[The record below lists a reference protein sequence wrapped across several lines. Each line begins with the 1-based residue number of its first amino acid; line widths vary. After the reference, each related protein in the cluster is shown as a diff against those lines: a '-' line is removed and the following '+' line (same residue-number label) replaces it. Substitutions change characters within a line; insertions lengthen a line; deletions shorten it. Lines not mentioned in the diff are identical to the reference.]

1 MVIWLSLKE
10 LKRCMEILCSNA
22 IFPLQIYANWSR
34 DLYMYKYIT
43 FTGNS
48 PRILGMNRCLFLAAA
63 FNHTSFNT
71 GGLIKQNKVKVKCNV
86 SYRGGLAIASS
97 FSSKDYSLLFCS
109 LVSLAGSS
117 TTRVKMF
124 WPVCTDVFSALFW
137 GIWSGSCLLVT
148 DCRCVL

>member
-10 LKRCMEILCSNA
+10 LKRCMEILCSNV
-22 IFPLQIYANWSR
+22 IFPLQIYANWSC

-48 PRILGMNRCLFLAAA
+48 PRILEMNRCLSDTL
-63 FNHTSFNT
+63 NYTSFNT
-71 GGLIKQNKVKVKCNV
+71 SGLIKQKKVKVKCNV
-86 SYRGGLAIASS
+86 SYRGGPAIASS

-109 LVSLAGSS
+109 SVSLAGTS
-117 TTRVKMF
+117 TTRVTMF
-124 WPVCTDVFSALFW
+124 WPVCTDVFSTLFW